1 MESLLLLK
9 VPKWKMELIHFVLI
23 VTLGLCEDVDML
35 WDCPI
40 QVTLHPPLDIGG
52 RAACTVN
59 TTSVDSASEESP
71 PLPSME
77 GRRHPHW
84 HQASYN
90 ITVTVRY
97 SAHSFFLP
105 SLSMAELR
113 PTL

>member
-35 WDCPI
+35 WDCPM

-52 RAACTVN
+52 RAAWTMN
-59 TTSVDSASEESP
+59 TTSASEESP
-71 PLPSME
+71 PLLSME

-84 HQASYN
+84 HQASYS
-90 ITVTVRY
+90 ITVTVIFC
-97 SAHSFFLP
+97 SLFLSSFIVN
-105 SLSMAELR
+105 A
-113 PTL
+113 